1 MRAKERNKARLLRE
15 QGCSVREI
23 AKKINCAKSSIS
35 GWVRDIFLTDE
46 QIRRLKSNQDKG
58 RAKAANH
65 PNSPKQRQAR
75 IRDEIIEFRAKDMP
89 VQCSI
94 DLLKIMGSVLYWA
107 EGYKAS
113 LNMINFSNTDPYM
126 IRIMMKFFRIVCK
139 VPEKKFRGAV
149 HMHVTLNRDKAERYW
164 SLISGI
170 PIAQFHK
177 TQFGISRASK
187 HKRKTLPFGTFAII
201 VCDTSIRCCIEGW
214 IQGIKK
220 WANLRA
226 VGAIG

>member
-1 MRAKERNKARLLRE
+1 MRAEERSRARLLRE

-23 AKKINCAKSSIS
+23 AKKINCAKSSVS
-35 GWVRDIFLTDE
+35 GWVRGISLTNE
-46 QIRRLKSNQDKG
+46 QIRKLKANQDKG

-65 PNSPKQRQAR
+65 PNSPKQTQAR
-75 IRDEIIEFRAKDMP
+75 IRNEIIKFRAKDIP
-89 VQCSI
+89 AQCSI
-94 DLLKIMGSVLYWA
+94 DLLKIVGSALYWA

-113 LNMINFSNTDPYM
+113 LNMVNFSNTDPYM
-126 IRIMMKFFRIVCK
+126 ISIMMKFFRIICK

-149 HMHVTLNRDKAERYW
+149 HMHPSLDSNKAERFW
-164 SLISGI
+164 SLTSGI

-201 VCDTSIRCCIEGW
+201 VCDTNIRCRIEGW
-214 IQGIKK
+214 IQGIKR
-220 WANLRA
+220 WVNLRA

>member
-1 MRAKERNKARLLRE
+1 MRVKERSKARLLRQ

-23 AKKINCAKSSIS
+23 AKKINCAKSSVS
-35 GWVRDIFLTDE
+35 GWVRDISLTDE

-65 PNSPKQRQAR
+65 PNSPKQVQAR
-75 IRDEIIEFRAKDMP
+75 IRNEIIKFRAKDMP
-89 VQCSI
+89 VQCSV
-94 DLLKIMGSVLYWA
+94 DLLKIVGSLLYWA
-107 EGYKAS
+107 EGYKVS
-113 LNMINFSNTDPYM
+113 LNMVNFSNTDPYM
-126 IRIMMKFFRIVCK
+126 ISIMMQFFRIVCK

-149 HMHVTLNRDKAERYW
+149 HMHSSLDRNKAEGFW
-164 SLISGI
+164 SLTSGI

-187 HKRKTLPFGTFAII
+187 HKRKTLPFGTFAIV
-201 VCDTSIRCCIEGW
+201 VCDTSIRCRIEGW
-214 IQGIKK
+214 IQGIKR

>member
-1 MRAKERNKARLLRE
+1 MKAKEISKARLLRE
-15 QGCSVREI
+15 HGCSIREI
-23 AKKINCAKSSIS
+23 ARKINCAKSSVS
-35 GWVRDIFLTDE
+35 GWVRDISLTDE

-65 PNSPKQRQAR
+65 PNSPKQAQAR
-75 IRDEIIEFRAKDMP
+75 IRNEIIKFRAKEIP
-89 VQCSI
+89 AQYSV
-94 DLLKIMGSVLYWA
+94 DLLKIVGSALYWA

-113 LNMINFSNTDPYM
+113 FNMVNFSNADPYM
-126 IRIMMKFFRIVCK
+126 ISIMMRFFRTVCK

-149 HMHVTLNRDKAERYW
+149 HMHPSLNKNKAERFW
-164 SLISGI
+164 SLTSGI

-187 HKRKTLPFGTFAII
+187 QKRKTLPFGTFAII
-201 VCDTSIRCCIEGW
+201 VCDTNIRCRIEGW
-214 IQGIKK
+214 IQGIKI

>member
-1 MRAKERNKARLLRE
+1 MRAKERSRARLLRE
-15 QGCSVREI
+15 RGCSVREI
-23 AKKINCAKSSIS
+23 AKDINCAKSSVS
-35 GWVRDIFLTDE
+35 GWVRDISLTDE
-46 QIRRLKSNQDKG
+46 QIQRLKTNQDKG

-65 PNSPKQRQAR
+65 PNSPKQAQAR
-75 IRDEIIEFRAKDMP
+75 IRNEIIKLRAKDVP
-89 VQCSI
+89 AQCSI
-94 DLLKIMGSVLYWA
+94 DLLKIVGSALYWA

-113 LNMINFSNTDPYM
+113 LNMVNFSNTDPHM
-126 IRIMMKFFRIVCK
+126 VSIMMKFLRIVCK
-139 VPEKKFRGAV
+139 VPENKFRGAV
-149 HMHVTLNRDKAERYW
+149 HMHSSLNRNKAEKFW

-201 VCDTSIRCCIEGW
+201 VCDTSIRCRIEGW

-220 WANLRA
+220 WVNLRA

>member
-1 MRAKERNKARLLRE
+1 MRAKERFRARFFRE
-15 QGCSVREI
+15 QGYSVREI
-23 AKKINCAKSSIS
+23 AKKINCAKSSVS
-35 GWVRDIFLTDE
+35 GWVRDICLTDE
-46 QIRRLKSNQDKG
+46 QIQRLKTNQDKG

-65 PNSPKQRQAR
+65 PNSPKQAQSR
-75 IRDEIIEFRAKDMP
+75 IRNEIIKLRAKDISA
-89 VQCSI
+89 QCPI
-94 DLLKIMGSVLYWA
+94 DLLKIVGSALYWA

-113 LNMINFSNTDPYM
+113 LNMVNFSNTDPYM
-126 IRIMMKFFRIVCK
+126 IRIMMKFFRIICK

-149 HMHVTLNRDKAERYW
+149 HMHHSLDRKKAERFW
-164 SLISGI
+164 SLTSGI

-177 TQFGISRASK
+177 TQFGISRVSK

-201 VCDTSIRCCIEGW
+201 ICDTSIRCRIEGW